1 MNANNRKII
10 ILANGDYPS
19 HPTALQMLWSGVEVV
34 CCDGAANHFVNQGG
48 VPLAIIGDGDSLDA
62 TVRERFGHCVH
73 HVPEQETNDLTK
85 AVNYAVSLG
94 ATELCILGATG
105 KRECHTLGNVS
116 LLMEYHRR
124 GLSVEMLT
132 DYCRIVPCSGATTLT
147 AFPGQQVSIINFGAT
162 HFCAEHLAY
171 PIYDFQ
177 NWWQGTLNEATADSI
192 TIRAEGDYLVILDFK
207 EA

>member
-116 LLMEYHRR
+116 LLASYRRR
-124 GLSVEMLT
+124 GLNVRMLT
-132 DYCRIVPCSGATTLT
+132 DHAEIIPCSGKTTVPS
-147 AFPGQQVSIINFGAT
+147 FPGQQVSIVNFNAT
-162 HFCAEHLAY
+162 NFSSEGLKY
-171 PIYDFQ
+171 PIYDFKE
-177 NWWQGTLNEATADSI
+177 WWQGTLNESFAPEI
-192 TIRAEGDYLVILDFK
+192 TVKAQGDYLLILDY
-207 EA
+207 A

>member
-62 TVRERFGHCVH
+62 TVRECFGHCVH

-105 KRECHTLGNVS
+105 KRECHTLGNIS
-116 LLMEYHRR
+116 LLSSYRRR
-124 GLSVEMLT
+124 GLNVRMFT
-132 DYCRIVPCSGATTLT
+132 DHAEIIPCSGKTTVPS
-147 AFPGQQVSIINFGAT
+147 FPGQQVSIVNFNAT
-162 HFCAEHLAY
+162 NFSSEGLKY
-171 PIYDFQ
+171 PIYDFKE
-177 NWWQGTLNEATADSI
+177 WWQGTLNESLAPVI
-192 TIRAEGDYLVILDFK
+192 TITAQGDYLLILDY
-207 EA
+207 A

>member
-116 LLMEYHRR
+116 LLSSYRRR
-124 GLSVEMLT
+124 GLNVRMLT
-132 DYCRIVPCSGATTLT
+132 DHAEIIPCSGKTTVPS
-147 AFPGQQVSIINFGAT
+147 FPGQQVSIVNFNAT
-162 HFCAEHLAY
+162 NFSSEGLKY
-171 PIYDFQ
+171 PIYDFKE
-177 NWWQGTLNEATADSI
+177 WWQGTLNESLAPVI
-192 TIRAEGDYLVILDFK
+192 TITAQGDYLLILDY
-207 EA
+207 A